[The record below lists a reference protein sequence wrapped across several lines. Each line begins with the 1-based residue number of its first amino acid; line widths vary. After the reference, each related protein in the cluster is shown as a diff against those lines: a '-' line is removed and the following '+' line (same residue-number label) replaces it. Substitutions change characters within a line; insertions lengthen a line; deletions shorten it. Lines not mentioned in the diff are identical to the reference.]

1 MESYVLF
8 AWAAA
13 VLLGVEG
20 ILAKFTSKYAIKNP
34 WLFNFVWN
42 FIILLYTLG
51 IALFYHI
58 GWPHAWENILIAGV
72 FYALSGVFY
81 TWALYLLDVSVLAPL
96 FNFRAVFSVLLGVWL
111 LQQLLTTQQYMLIGV
126 IFIAGLFVSF
136 DEHFKLQSFFRMP
149 ILIAMIAMVVIAA
162 YGIYINK
169 AIAANDFW
177 TGTIWTYAV
186 AQILLAFT
194 WPKFGRDIGKIS
206 KKQLGALAVIS
217 IAGTIG
223 MLAANQ
229 SYTGNVGIASTII
242 SLPISMVL
250 AFLFAV
256 FAPTLLEKHTMKTYA
271 IRFIAAGVM
280 VVAAI
285 KLTV

>member
-1 MESYVLF
+1 MNSYLVF
-8 AWAAA
+8 AWVAS
-13 VLLGVEG
+13 VLLGVES
-20 ILAKFTSKYAIKNP
+20 ILAKLTSKYSIKNP

-42 FIILLYTLG
+42 FIILLYTLV

-58 GWPHAWENILIAGV
+58 GWPREWGNIIIAGL

-96 FNFRAVFSVLLGVWL
+96 FNFRTVFSVLLGVWL
-111 LQQLLTTQQYMLIGV
+111 LGQLLTTQQYVLIGITFV
-126 IFIAGLFVSF
+126 AGFFVSF
-136 DEHFKLQSFFRMP
+136 DEHFKLRSFFRMP
-149 ILIAMIAMVVIAA
+149 ILIAMVAMAVIAA

-169 AIAANDFW
+169 AIADNGYW
-177 TGTIWTYAV
+177 TTVIWTYV
-186 AQILLAFT
+186 LAQVLMAFT
-194 WPKFGRDIGKIS
+194 WPKFGRDIGKIT
-206 KKQLGALAVIS
+206 KKQIGALAVLS
-217 IAGTIG
+217 IAGTAG

-242 SLPISMVL
+242 SLPVSMVL

-280 VVAAI
+280 LAAAI

>member
-1 MESYVLF
+1 MESYILF
-8 AWAAA
+8 AWIAAF
-13 VLLGVEG
+13 LLGVES
-20 ILAKFTSKYAIKNP
+20 ILAKLTSKYAIKNP

-58 GWPHAWENILIAGV
+58 GWPRQWGNIIIAGT
-72 FYALSGVFY
+72 FYALSGMFY

-96 FNFRAVFSVLLGVWL
+96 FNFRTVFSVLLGVWL
-111 LQQLLTTQQYMLIGV
+111 LQQLLTTQQYMLIGI
-126 IFIAGLFVSF
+126 IFVSGLFVSF
-136 DEHFKLQSFFRMP
+136 DEHFKLRSFFRMP

-169 AIAANDFW
+169 AIAANGYW
-177 TGTIWTYAV
+177 TAVIWAYV
-186 AQILLAFT
+186 IAQVFLAFT
-194 WPKFGRDIGKIS
+194 WQKFGGDIGKIS
-206 KKQLGALAVIS
+206 KKQLGALAIVS
-217 IAGTIG
+217 VAGTTG

-229 SYTGNVGIASTII
+229 AYTGNVGIASTII
-242 SLPISMVL
+242 SLPFSMVI

-280 VVAAI
+280 LAAA
-285 KLTV
+285 LRLSA

>member
-1 MESYVLF
+1 MNSYILF
-8 AWAAA
+8 AWVAALFLGLEG
-13 VLLGVEG
+13 VLGKL
-20 ILAKFTSKYAIKNP
+20 ISKHSIKNP

-58 GWPHAWENILIAGV
+58 GWPREWGNIIIAGI

-81 TWALYLLDVSVLAPL
+81 TWSLYFLDVSVLAPL
-96 FNFRAVFSVLLGVWL
+96 FNFRTVFSVLLGVWL
-111 LQQLLTTQQYMLIGV
+111 LQQLLTTQQYVLIGI
-126 IFIAGLFVSF
+126 IFVAGLFVSF
-136 DEHFKLQSFFRMP
+136 DEHFKLRSFFRMP

-169 AIAANDFW
+169 AIAANGYW
-177 TGTIWTYAV
+177 TTVIWTYIL
-186 AQILLAFT
+186 AQVMMAFT
-194 WPKFGRDIGKIS
+194 WPKFSRDIGKIS
-206 KKQLGALAVIS
+206 KKQLGALAVLS

-229 SYTGNVGIASTII
+229 AYTGNVGIAATII

-280 VVAAI
+280 LAAA
-285 KLTV
+285 LRLSA